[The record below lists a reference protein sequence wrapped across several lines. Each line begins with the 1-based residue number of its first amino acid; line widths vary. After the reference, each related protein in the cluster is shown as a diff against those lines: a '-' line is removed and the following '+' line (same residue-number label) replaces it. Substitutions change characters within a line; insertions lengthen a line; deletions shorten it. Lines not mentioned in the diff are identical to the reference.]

1 MGRERPRSYARPTM
15 RSTAGAARE
24 DGQILPGLVVLLLA
38 ILALGV
44 MGFQI
49 GKAAILRSQAQTAAD
64 AAALAGAADGEAAA
78 RAVARANGAELVGAR
93 RDGAAF
99 EAEVRLAGETATARA
114 EGGGEAG
121 RRGLVPELTAAL
133 RRAEALLGVPVPI
146 SSGYRSAA
154 AQRALW
160 TARAAN
166 PYPVARPGTSA
177 HERGRAVDVPRSFA
191 ERLAAVGPRVGLC
204 RPLPRTDPV
213 HFEPCR
219 PSAEGP

>member
-1 MGRERPRSYARPTM
+1 VGDARERGSILPLVALLVVAAGGLCFALGRFGGEAVAASRARP
-15 RSTAGAARE
+15 APA
-24 DGQILPGLVVLLLA
+24 
-38 ILALGV
+38 
-44 MGFQI
+44 
-49 GKAAILRSQAQTAAD
+49 